1 MPSGSDDMRTRLIGG
16 SVVTPTGP
24 LQDLD
29 LVIEHGRIVDLVAP
43 GTTGSSAGDTIDVSG
58 RIVAPGLIDVQINGG
73 WGHDFTGDPT
83 TIGHVAGHLPRT
95 GVTAFVPTI
104 VTSPTAQRAAA
115 IQAFDALEPRAGAAT
130 AVGIH
135 FEGPIIS
142 PSRPGA
148 HNPAHIG
155 FPTAAELAGWTRK
168 RGVAIVTLAPETPGA
183 LDLIA
188 RLTAD
193 GVVVS
198 VGHSSCTAGEFAG
211 ARAAGATMVTHLF
224 NAMAPFSHREPGPI
238 GATLADDTVYGSI
251 ICDGIHVDPVAVRV
265 AWRALGPSRM
275 ILISDAVGA
284 LGLGHGNGRLA
295 DVAVTISD
303 RGVRTEADVLAGSN
317 LSLDQAVRNLTEFSG
332 CTPAEAIRAA
342 SGNPAALMGLPD
354 RGRIAPGAFADLAV
368 FDTDLRLE
376 RTFIAGHLAW
386 AT

>member
-1 MPSGSDDMRTRLIGG
+1 MRTRLIGG
-16 SVVTPTGP
+16 SVVTPSGP

-29 LVIEHGRIVDLVAP
+29 LVIEHGRIVDLAAH
-43 GTTGSSAGDTIDVSG
+43 GAAGSTADDTADHTIDVSG

-83 TIGHVAGHLPRT
+83 TIGDVAAHLPST

-104 VTSPTAQRAAA
+104 VTSPAAQRATA
-115 IQAFDALEPRAGAAT
+115 IQAFEALEPRTGAAN

-155 FPTAAELAGWTRK
+155 FPSADELGGWTRE

-188 RLTAD
+188 RLTTD

-198 VGHSSCTAGEFAG
+198 VGHSSCTAAQFAR
-211 ARAAGATMVTHLF
+211 ARAAGAMMVTHLF

-238 GATLADDTVYGSI
+238 GATLADNTVYGGI
-251 ICDGIHVDPVAVRV
+251 ICDGVHVDPVAVRV
-265 AWRALGPSRM
+265 AWRALGPSHM
-275 ILISDAVGA
+275 ILISDAVAA
-284 LGLGHGNGRLA
+284 LGLGHGSGRLA

-303 RGVRTEADVLAGSN
+303 RGVRTDADVLAGSN

-342 SGNPAALMGLPD
+342 SANPAELLGLPD
-354 RGRIAPGAFADLAV
+354 RGRIEPGAFADLAV
-368 FDTDLRLE
+368 FDMDLRLE

-386 AT
+386 AR